1 MYYSAIGLIAIGVL
15 IIVNQD
21 ILRNHKESYVRPVW
35 KVYRRFLIAVLAYYI
50 TDVLWGILDSN
61 KLSKLLFIDTTVY
74 FVAMSIGILLWAVF
88 AVEYLEE
95 KNKVGRFL
103 TFTGRVIAG
112 MITLLVIINIF
123 TPVLFSVDD
132 DCTYHAL
139 PVRYAVL
146 TCQIVMFL
154 LISVFA
160 ITSMFRLEKDSARKS
175 RFRILAS
182 FGIIMAVLLFIQL
195 FFPLLPVYSIGYMLG
210 TCMLHTFVANDE
222 KEEYKRGLKEK
233 EKITEFNDTITSL
246 LDNMP
251 GMTFTK
257 DAKTGE
263 YIACNQAFARFA
275 HKDNPSEVIGRIDD
289 ELFDAETAKRFVED
303 DRIAVSL
310 STPYIFFDEI
320 QDEKGESRQLQTTKT
335 KYIDISGRLCVL
347 GIRQDVT
354 DIARIQ
360 HENAMTKEAYEKAVS
375 TSMMYNN
382 IAKTLARDYID
393 IYYINKDSEEFVQ
406 YRKVAGEGALTEVR
420 RGWHFFSDCKNELAE
435 TVYDEDR
442 ASFLEAMNRKTL
454 MKALKSKDTFAM
466 TYRQMRE
473 GVPFYVNMKISLMD
487 EEHYIIMG
495 IMDIDSEMRETIA
508 KNEALANALNSVE
521 QANKAKTDFLSGM
534 SHEIRTPINT
544 IVGLKTLALKNKD
557 INDETR
563 DYLNKIGD
571 SANNLLSIV
580 DDILD
585 MSRIEAGRVS
595 LNKEEFSF
603 SSMMEQINSIVK
615 PKCEE
620 KGLSFENTVL
630 NQVGD
635 YYYGDDKKLKDVLFN
650 ILSNAVKFT
659 EAPGSVKVTVEK
671 LSEEKNSDK
680 LRFCIKDTGIGM
692 DEKQIARLFD
702 DYSEENIK
710 NRAKFGSS
718 GLGMAITKKAVEMMG
733 GAVSVKSEKGVG
745 TEFTVVVVLDK
756 CDINENASERMLDL
770 NSLYVLVVDDD
781 LIEVEHVK
789 TVLDEVGVRAD
800 TCTSGQE
807 ALNKMA
813 LQSSKQD
820 PYNLILMDWNMPEMN
835 GMTTSAE
842 IRKLYGE
849 SCTVVAMTAYS
860 REDIQ
865 DEANSVGVHNFI
877 TKPVF
882 ESSIISSFEQI
893 ARRSKVPLFKAKKQ
907 AKLSGRRIL
916 LAEDVDI
923 NAEIIMDTLE
933 LENIKVDHATT
944 GKVAV
949 DMFEKSTAG
958 IYAAI
963 LMDVRMPEMDGL
975 EASRIIRAMDREDAK
990 RIPIIA
996 LTANTFDED
1005 VQLSIQAGMN
1015 AHLTK
1020 PVESN
1025 ALLRTLGE
1033 LVYEAE
1039 QG

>member
-112 MITLLVIINIF
+112 TITLLVIINIF

-222 KEEYKRGLKEK
+222 KEEYKRGLKET

-585 MSRIEAGRVS
+585 HHRDPAVIIITAEFFWPVIAG
-595 LNKEEFSF
+595 K
-603 SSMMEQINSIVK
+603 Q
-615 PKCEE
+615 
-620 KGLSFENTVL
+620 
-630 NQVGD
+630 
-635 YYYGDDKKLKDVLFN
+635 N
-650 ILSNAVKFT
+650 IQQL
-659 EAPGSVKVTVEK
+659 
-671 LSEEKNSDK
+671 
-680 LRFCIKDTGIGM
+680 
-692 DEKQIARLFD
+692 IA
-702 DYSEENIK
+702 K
-710 NRAKFGSS
+710 
-718 GLGMAITKKAVEMMG
+718 
-733 GAVSVKSEKGVG
+733 
-745 TEFTVVVVLDK
+745 
-756 CDINENASERMLDL
+756 
-770 NSLYVLVVDDD
+770 
-781 LIEVEHVK
+781 
-789 TVLDEVGVRAD
+789 
-800 TCTSGQE
+800 
-807 ALNKMA
+807 
-813 LQSSKQD
+813 
-820 PYNLILMDWNMPEMN
+820 
-835 GMTTSAE
+835 
-842 IRKLYGE
+842 
-849 SCTVVAMTAYS
+849 
-860 REDIQ
+860 
-865 DEANSVGVHNFI
+865 
-877 TKPVF
+877 
-882 ESSIISSFEQI
+882 
-893 ARRSKVPLFKAKKQ
+893 
-907 AKLSGRRIL
+907 
-916 LAEDVDI
+916 
-923 NAEIIMDTLE
+923 
-933 LENIKVDHATT
+933 
-944 GKVAV
+944 
-949 DMFEKSTAG
+949 
-958 IYAAI
+958 
-963 LMDVRMPEMDGL
+963 
-975 EASRIIRAMDREDAK
+975 
-990 RIPIIA
+990 A
-996 LTANTFDED
+996 LTAIDSGTKVVGTAAGSLSGITANTEAVNDIIE
-1005 VQLSIQAGMN
+1005 QLRRQSIEQQAKMEEVNRLSQDILGVVTDN
-1015 AHLTK
+1015 SAVSEECAASSNELSTFSDSLKESVNKFRTK
-1020 PVESN
+1020 
-1025 ALLRTLGE
+1025 
-1033 LVYEAE
+1033 
-1039 QG
+1039 